1 MDAYTIR
8 DAAERLDD
16 LIDRAEA
23 GESVDIEREGRVVA
37 RLVPVADEPAKTTPF
52 DLAAYYESI
61 KDMPVYPGDSV
72 AEMRKEA
79 RY

>member
-16 LIDRAEA
+16 LVGRAEA
-23 GESVDIEREGRVVA
+23 GESVDLSRDGRVVA
-37 RLVPVADEPAKTTPF
+37 RLVPVAADAVPAKPF

-61 KDMPVYPGDSV
+61 KDMPIDPTNSV
-72 AEMRKEA
+72 VEMRKLA